1 MDNYFSFLQRRTDF
15 FYEASP
21 GANMGFPPDYAES
34 MVFNFFKRY
43 QAEHYKR
50 VPSNTEELKKKWN
63 EYNENQKKLAEI
75 KKQEAEAAKLAPK
88 VEEIKPDGDKNEV
101 KKPDVKVAAADDS
114 SK

>member
-1 MDNYFSFLQRRTDF
+1 MELLLLRENNHSRKKNHSLNQSLF
-15 FYEASP
+15 FQ
-21 GANMGFPPDYAES
+21 
-34 MVFNFFKRY
+34 VFNFFKRY

-63 EYNENQKKLAEI
+63 DYNENQKKLAEI

-101 KKPDVKVAAADDS
+101 KKPDVKAAAPDDS